1 MADVF
6 GTDQAEVLNG
16 EDGVTEFADAVFGF
30 GGDDWLFGLA
40 GDDVLYG
47 GAGGDRL
54 DGGSGVDFA
63 NYNTSPTHVFVSLV
77 LGSAGRH
84 GDAAGDTLDQH

>member
-30 GGDDWLFGLA
+30 GGDDWLSGLG

-47 GAGGDRL
+47 GAGADL
-54 DGGSGVDFA
+54 LIGGSGVDFA
-63 NYNTSPTHVFVSLV
+63 NYNTSPTSVIVSLA
-77 LGSAGRH
+77 LGCWVVATPKATPLSA
-84 GDAAGDTLDQH
+84 